1 MEQNIDLK
9 KLEKSTAAVIF
20 QTGALDIMIGLI
32 FLITALAMYY
42 DDIRYYIDI
51 LYILPPIFF
60 LIVKKYIIDPRM
72 GVVEFS
78 KRRVKKSM
86 MMMISITLFLVIMVS
101 LIFFGSSNT
110 IGEIMN
116 PRWII
121 TGIIFTICVLVAYFL
136 EFYRMYLY
144 AFVLSGAFNLS
155 EELREHPEIVSNN
168 GIAYI
173 IASIILIVT
182 GLYYLTNFLKKY
194 PLIKDHF

>member
-20 QTGALDIMIGLI
+20 QTGAVDIMIGLI
-32 FLITALAMYY
+32 FLITALAMFF

-78 KRRVKKSM
+78 RRRVKKSM

-101 LIFFGSSNT
+101 LTFFGSANT

-136 EFYRMYLY
+136 EFYHMYLY

-155 EELREHPEIVSNN
+155 EALREHPEIVSNN
-168 GIAYI
+168 GIAYM
-173 IASIILIVT
+173 IAATILIVI